1 MKRIKFLQVAI
12 AQKELNRKYDEFY
25 HCSIGVNLET
35 NELTRLYPIEV
46 YSMRKNHIYDI
57 EVEPMTCRRENS
69 YKPIKWRWVKEIDRS
84 HTTSIL
90 NNIPLTTIDQLNE
103 SKYSMGVVDVSEKRL
118 FVHTNEH
125 EVYATQYSLFQQ
137 EGSTTQLAP
146 TNYAEQVHKD
156 IRIRFKDSD
165 TKQGYRELGYH
176 ENHFFVGLEKN
187 KMLPTTYDKPEWNR
201 LIVGNLRNHRST
213 FIGLCLFKNLKQ

>member
-1 MKRIKFLQVAI
+1 MKIKFLQVAI

-35 NELTRLYPIEV
+35 NELTRLYPV
-46 YSMRKNHIYDI
+46 GVNAMRKNHVYEIT
-57 EVEPMTCRRENS
+57 VEPMTCRRENS
-69 YKPIKWRWVKEIDRS
+69 YRPIKITWIKEIHRNQ
-84 HTTSIL
+84 TTGIL
-90 NNIPLTTIDQLNE
+90 NRIPLTTIDKLNTIHH
-103 SKYSMGVVDVSEKRL
+103 SMGVVDVSEKRL

-125 EVYATQYSLFQQ
+125 EVHATQYSLF
-137 EGSTTQLAP
+137 ENEFSTVKVAP

-156 IRIRFKDSD
+156 IRIRFKDND
-165 TKQGYRELGYH
+165 TKQQYREISYH

-187 KMLPTTYDKPEWNR
+187 GVLPVYYDSNEWNR